1 MPAPT
6 KIRVAAVRG
15 TCNARF
21 EAGDAFYLKGIDLV
35 PRGHDRTCCVAFAS
49 VVANVGRLK
58 FVSGPIYVSCP
69 DPGTGAGGNVLFE
82 LVREEGDGQDRR

>member
-21 EAGDAFYLKGIDLV
+21 ETEDAFYLEGIGLV
-35 PRGHDRTCCVAFAS
+35 PQGHDRTCCVAFAS
-49 VVANVGRLK
+49 VIANVGRLK
-58 FVSGPIYVSCP
+58 FVAGPIYVSCP

-82 LVREEGDGQDRR
+82 LVREESDEHDRR

>member
-6 KIRVAAVRG
+6 KIRVADVRG

-21 EAGDAFYLKGIDLV
+21 ETGDAFYLEGIDLV

-49 VVANVGRLK
+49 VIANVGRLK
-58 FVSGPIYVSCP
+58 FVAGPIYVSCP

-82 LVREEGDGQDRR
+82 LVREESDEHDRR